1 MSTFIRQA
9 MAENKDLAV
18 KSTRIKQTKG
28 GWGGQGGG
36 QPGLSCVVGISRRLG
51 IRGSHSIWS

>member
-28 GWGGQGGG
+28 GWGVKEEGSQGCRV
-36 QPGLSCVVGISRRLG
+36 L
-51 IRGSHSIWS
+51 